1 ETQLVGAAKKAL
13 EQINS
18 LRADA
23 VLTRPNGRVLI
34 LEAKRKLDMAGLG
47 QLLTYRYFYCRK
59 FRVPYRDIDLAIV
72 YEEDK
77 EELHGIYSQED
88 IELFKV

>member
-1 ETQLVGAAKKAL
+1 
-13 EQINS
+13 
-18 LRADA
+18 
-23 VLTRPNGRVLI
+23 
-34 LEAKRKLDMAGLG
+34 MAGLG

-59 FRVPYRDIDLAIV
+59 FKVPYRDIDLGIV

-77 EELHGIYSQED
+77 EELHGIYKQED